1 MNTSDETTR
10 TFPRQRDASA
20 LPVRLPRLISL
31 LTCAALIG
39 GTAFA
44 AIDARADDETADAAH
59 SDSSHGQF
67 GGVADQNELTGQTR
81 HLEVEMHQGTNMAAV
96 PSPDGTKM
104 VLSLQGGLWI
114 IPASGGTAK
123 KITPWDV
130 ESTQPVWSPDGRW
143 IAFQNYSTKANYAIW
158 VVKVD
163 GSQLHALTSGPFDDR
178 EPSWYPDSSK
188 VIFSSD
194 RSDDKQYKVW
204 SVTLDGALKQL
215 TTGTG
220 AESNPVVSPDGSKIA
235 FVDQGNTIYTMPA
248 NLSAAPTQFG
258 SGNYPQWTPSSAGL
272 VFQNT
277 AGNLVVNG
285 NPVTN
290 GEDLFPFPVQYMS
303 PNEFVYTASGKIR
316 TRDANGGNLQDIPF
330 TATQVLRRPV
340 IKPQHAQRDI
350 GATTPQR
357 VKGINGAVISP
368 DGTSIAFIA
377 LNDLWMMNIGD
388 KGDKSGDAETA
399 DRHGGHDAPVRLTHD
414 TDRDVDPR
422 WTKDGRF
429 IYWSSDKNNAG
440 NLAVDKIDVV
450 TRQRTRVAAIQGV
463 SMIQPTLSPNED
475 RFAYSTGSGFVEVME
490 IATRLRTQLVDH
502 LSPQPQVSRPFWSA
516 DGTKLMVVDNDRVN
530 PRFREGYNKLRVI
543 DIASKTAKWYP
554 VGPEPASVSDRTEGA
569 AAWSPDGTK
578 VAFISDSVLKIMPT
592 SPDGAPSGPAV
603 QITDEASDMPSWQAN
618 SHTLLYMASGQ
629 LKKVEVDGKNQRD
642 VQLKLS
648 YTPAAPTGT
657 TIVHAGQ
664 LWWGGGPE
672 MQRDVDIIIRGN
684 RIAAIERHSKR
695 PQAPGTT
702 FVDASQQTVLPGL
715 WDPHFH
721 PLNVYQGSQFNQ
733 VWAAMFAYGFTSVQ
747 SVAGPIY
754 ASTEIREALEAGN
767 LVGPRLFTSTPLL
780 EGNRVSYDMSRGV
793 RNAQVAD
800 LEVSRFAAVDIDWIK
815 TYVRDPIPAMNR
827 FAEAAQKMGIPSGT
841 HLLYPGYSTGLQG
854 ITHLQATQRMGYGWA
869 KSPKGVAYQDV
880 NALIGSGEV
889 HLTETLSA
897 NQLAAQSSI
906 LLSGDRFN
914 VLMPIPY
921 VSSLLSMT
929 PATPA
934 QIAAIKV
941 ATDDDAA
948 ALAAGALFAIGTDV
962 PLNPPGVTNHSNLMA
977 LGLSMSNLQA
987 LQAMTINAAKIA
999 FKDKDLGTVE
1009 VGKLADLTIVD
1020 GNPLEDLKFAAA
1032 VHAVVKNGVVYTL
1045 DQIIKPF
1052 KSPAQLTA
1060 RRNALVTFDKACK
1073 QDSRN
1078 CFVEAHSAGD

>member
-1 MNTSDETTR
+1 MKTSDETTR
-10 TFPRQRDASA
+10 TFRRRRNASS
-20 LPVRLPRLISL
+20 LPVRLMSL

-39 GTAFA
+39 STACLV
-44 AIDARADDETADAAH
+44 AIDARADDEPTSDAKTGDARG
-59 SDSSHGQF
+59 DF
-67 GGVADQNELTGQTR
+67 GGAADQNELQGPTR

-114 IPASGGTAK
+114 IPASGGTAR

-130 ESTQPVWSPDGRW
+130 ESTQPVWSPDGQW
-143 IAFQNYSTKANYAIW
+143 IAFQNYSTKANFAIW
-158 VVKVD
+158 VVKPD

-194 RSDDKQYKVW
+194 RSDDKQYKIW
-204 SVTLDGALKQL
+204 SVTLGGALQQL
-215 TTGTG
+215 TTGKG
-220 AESNPVVSPDGSKIA
+220 AESNPVVSPDGTKIA
-235 FVDQGNTIYTMPA
+235 FVDTANTIYTMPA

-258 SGNYPQWTPSSAGL
+258 GGSYPQWTPASAGL
-272 VFQNT
+272 VYQNT

-285 NPVTN
+285 NAVTS
-290 GEDLFPFPVQYMS
+290 GEDLFPFPVQYMG
-303 PNEFVYTASGKIR
+303 PNEFVYTASGKIH
-316 TRDANGGNLQDIPF
+316 TRDANGGSLQDIAF
-330 TATQVLRRPV
+330 SATQVLRRPV
-340 IKPQHAQRDI
+340 IKPLHTQRDI

-368 DGTSIAFIA
+368 DGKSVAFIA
-377 LNDLWMMNIGD
+377 LNDLWMMNIGE
-388 KGDKSGDAETA
+388 KGDKSGESSEG
-399 DRHGGHDAPVRLTHD
+399 REAPVRLTND

-422 WTKDGRF
+422 WTRDGRF

-440 NLAVDKIDVV
+440 NLAVDKIDVA

-463 SMIQPTLSPNED
+463 SMIQPTLSPTED
-475 RFAYSTGSGFVEVME
+475 RFAYTTGSGFVEVME
-490 IATRLRTQLVDH
+490 IATRTRTPLVDH

-543 DIASKTAKWYP
+543 DIASKTATWYP
-554 VGPEPASVSDRTEGA
+554 VGPEPASVSDRTEGSA
-569 AAWSPDGTK
+569 VWSPDGTK
-578 VAFISDSVLKIMPT
+578 VAFTSDAVLKVMPT

-603 QITDEASDMPSWQAN
+603 QITDEASDMVSWQAN
-618 SHTLLYMASGQ
+618 SHTLLYMASGK
-629 LKKVEVDGKNQRD
+629 LKKIEVDGKNQQD
-642 VQLKLS
+642 VPLRMT

-657 TIVHAGQ
+657 TIIHAGQ
-664 LWWGGGPE
+664 MWWGGGPE
-672 MQRDVDIIIRGN
+672 MQRNVDIIIRGN
-684 RIAAIERHSKR
+684 RIAAIEPHSKR
-695 PQAPGTT
+695 PQTPGTT

-767 LVGPRLFTSTPLL
+767 LIGPRLFTSTPLL

-827 FAEAAQKMGIPSGT
+827 FAAAAQRMGIPSGT
-841 HLLYPGYSTGLQG
+841 HLLYPGYSTGIQG

-880 NALIGSGEV
+880 NALVSQGEV

-929 PATPA
+929 PPTPA
-934 QIAAIKV
+934 QLAAIKV

-948 ALAAGALFAIGTDV
+948 AVAAGALFAIGTDV

-999 FKDKDLGTVE
+999 FKDKELGTVE

-1032 VHAVVKNGVVYTL
+1032 VHFVVKNGVVYTL

-1052 KSPAQLTA
+1052 KSPTQLAA